1 MSDEHLDP
9 QQDPEQEER
18 VRALLADLGSAPE
31 AASMPP
37 EVAARL
43 DETLAGLVAERE
55 ETAADV
61 VPLRRRWAPRA
72 AAVAAAVIVIGA
84 GGVAAANLGVFNG
97 SANDTTSSA
106 DSSAGGGSSSTES
119 LDGAASTAPPSNP
132 AAAPNALAA
141 RLPRVTAASF
151 DSDVARLVQQRSPA
165 QDSAA
170 NQRKSEL
177 GAASSQAA
185 DTACPGPSTDDGST
199 TTPVLYDGTRAVL
212 VIHPAQGGERLVEA
226 WACGGAR
233 VLDSVRVPASPHAT
247 DQSSPGDPG
256 LGSPSPTP

>member
-1 MSDEHLDP
+1 M
-9 QQDPEQEER
+9 
-18 VRALLADLGSAPE
+18 
-31 AASMPP
+31 
-37 EVAARL
+37 
-43 DETLAGLVAERE
+43 
-55 ETAADV
+55 
-61 VPLRRRWAPRA
+61 
-72 AAVAAAVIVIGA
+72 IGA

-97 SANDTTSSA
+97 TANDTASSA

-119 LDGAASTAPPSNP
+119 LDGAATTAPPSNP
-132 AAAPNALAA
+132 AAVPNALAA

-151 DSDVARLVQQRSPA
+151 DTDVARLLQQRSPA

-177 GAASSQAA
+177 GAAAGQAA
-185 DTACPGPSTDDGST
+185 DTACPGPSTSDGST

-226 WACGGAR
+226 WACGGDR
-233 VLDSVRVPASPHAT
+233 VLDSARLPASPDAT
-247 DQSSPGDPG
+247 GQSSAGDPG